1 MKSRPDIV
9 LYGTGHLAWTLGA
22 ALHAADYPIRAVWG
36 RYRSDRDALA
46 RQLGAQSFA
55 STAQLPAAS
64 LHLLALRDDAI
75 PDFARE
81 LAPSIDRL
89 LLHCA
94 GAGSL
99 DWLQPHPRRGILWP
113 LQSLRKELTYDWQNI
128 PLLVD
133 ANNTADQALLH
144 ELAAVLST
152 QVALANDAQRSA
164 YHAAAVTTAN
174 FSNFLNEQA
183 FQLLK
188 QQGLDHRLLLP
199 MLQFQLNGFT
209 SDEAPLSRQTGPAR
223 RGDTAT
229 IEKHLQLLADRP
241 AHAALY
247 RLLSELIQKA

>member
-1 MKSRPDIV
+1 M
-9 LYGTGHLAWTLGA
+9 LFGTGHLAWTLGA

-36 RYRSDRDALA
+36 RNRSNREALA
-46 RQLGAQSFA
+46 RRLDAQSCA
-55 STAQLPAAS
+55 ELDQAPAAAIY
-64 LHLLALRDDAI
+64 LLALRDDAI
-75 PDFARE
+75 PDFAQQ
-81 LAPSIDRL
+81 LAASTDRL

-99 DWLQPHPRRGILWP
+99 DWLQPHTRRGILWP

-152 QVALANDAQRSA
+152 QVALANDAQRAA

-183 FQLLK
+183 FQLLHIE
-188 QQGLDHRLLLP
+188 GLDHRLLMP
-199 MLQFQLNGFT
+199 MLQFQLNAFA

-229 IEKHLQLLADRP
+229 IEKHLKLLADRP